1 MIFMSSQE
9 LTLDEI
15 NGLSVDPI
23 LKIYGYQKVMITA
36 GCVAGNYRNGCTQKQ
51 TRQSGD
57 IQNILKMTDDMGNTF
72 YVRNYCS
79 DCYNVIYNGV
89 PTSIL
94 DRLDVLPD
102 KKDGY
107 YVEFT
112 VEDSAMVRNIMD
124 YVGENIIGQS
134 VPDKESHAN
143 SPIKDYTR
151 GHYFRGID

>member
-1 MIFMSSQE
+1 
-9 LTLDEI
+9 
-15 NGLSVDPI
+15 
-23 LKIYGYQKVMITA
+23 
-36 GCVAGNYRNGCTQKQ
+36 
-51 TRQSGD
+51 
-57 IQNILKMTDDMGNTF
+57 MGNTF